1 MVVEYLGEDP
11 KAGGCFDAAGNDALA
26 QMLQWLRR
34 WRRKDLAREVNPV
47 KGVTG
52 EAKAGGYG
60 EDVVMVRWVEAWWIS
75 LLPGFEDSDDEESN
89 ERRAGGRRK
98 RNATEVAAAVARP
111 LPFWTSRYD
120 SVRPFDGRVDFL
132 VEEWLE
138 DHMTGDKAPATEKA
152 WEKWCCYARRQGWPS
167 EYLTPSD
174 GAISNETKVLNFLGY
189 LGWLGASANTLRQHL
204 FAIKNAHKR
213 AGCGD
218 PTDKMHRIWILTN
231 AMDRESPQAPG
242 ALV

>member
-34 WRRKDLAREVNPV
+34 WRRKDLPREVNPV

-98 RNATEVAAAVARP
+98 RNATEVAAAVGSQ
-111 LPFWTSRYD
+111 T
-120 SVRPFDGRVDFL
+120 
-132 VEEWLE
+132 
-138 DHMTGDKAPATEKA
+138 
-152 WEKWCCYARRQGWPS
+152 
-167 EYLTPSD
+167 
-174 GAISNETKVLNFLGY
+174 
-189 LGWLGASANTLRQHL
+189 
-204 FAIKNAHKR
+204 FAIL
-213 AGCGD
+213 
-218 PTDKMHRIWILTN
+218 DKQVRLGTT
-231 AMDRESPQAPG
+231 
-242 ALV
+242 L